1 MLKVISIV
9 LLFLLIP
16 TLLVLYYYFGF
27 RAIESKSRSMMYPL
41 YFRIGVRIFLLLLWI
56 FLLFENVTQ
65 ITDWWSFFFMLYIFS
80 DVIRLIIMSKK
91 LESWRTAKR
100 S

>member
-16 TLLVLYYYFGF
+16 TLLILYYYFGF
-27 RAIESKSRSMMYPL
+27 RAIESKSKAMMYPL
-41 YFRIGVRIFLLLLWI
+41 YFRIGLRILLLLLWI
-56 FLLFENVTQ
+56 YLLFEDVAQ

-91 LESWRTAKR
+91 LESWRTAKK

>member
-9 LLFLLIP
+9 LLSLLIP

-27 RAIESKSRSMMYPL
+27 QAIESKSKLMMFPL

-56 FLLFENVTQ
+56 YLLFEDVTQ
-65 ITDWWSFFFMLYIFS
+65 ITDWWSFFFMIYIFS
-80 DVIRLIIMSKK
+80 DVIRLIILSKK
-91 LESWRTAKR
+91 LESWRTANK

>member
-27 RAIESKSRSMMYPL
+27 RAIESKSKSMMYPL
-41 YFRIGVRIFLLLLWI
+41 YFRIGVRILLLLLWI
-56 FLLFENVTQ
+56 YLIFEDVAQ

-80 DVIRLIIMSKK
+80 DLIRLIIMSKK
-91 LESWRTAKR
+91 LESWRTANNK
-100 S
+100 